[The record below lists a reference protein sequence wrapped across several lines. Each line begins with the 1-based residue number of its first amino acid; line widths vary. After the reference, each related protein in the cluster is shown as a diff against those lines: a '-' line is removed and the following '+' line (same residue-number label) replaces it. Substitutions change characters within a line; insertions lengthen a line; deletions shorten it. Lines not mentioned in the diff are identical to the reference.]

1 MSAAAIWNAALVLF
15 VTKAATAGTV
25 QSRIVSSAAAHQDRD
40 ASSSKMLNPT
50 AWQAAEAIRIVVV
63 ATVATSTIQLDPIA
77 VKMMNKSIL
86 SILVLGLFGMSCQTS
101 PTKTVDMPAVNM
113 CQHDAECVHPWH
125 PGLNGCVPQTR
136 CVSGQCLVPAGD
148 IGEPNPTTG
157 KLRFDSNLGPQSLDV
172 EVADD
177 NFERARGMMCRTKL
191 KKGWG
196 MLFLMP
202 STRIQSFWMK
212 NTLIPLD
219 MVFIDEHWTVV
230 GIVDNV
236 PQEQLQTSNVN
247 MPSRYVLEVGAGE
260 ANRMGIFAGQLF
272 HFEPATLGEIQ

>member
-1 MSAAAIWNAALVLF
+1 MSAAAIWNAVLVSF
-15 VTKAATAGTV
+15 VTRVAAVDTV
-25 QSRIVSSAAAHQDRD
+25 PLRIVSSAAAHLGRD
-40 ASSSKMLNPT
+40 ALSSKMLNPT
-50 AWQAAEAIRIVVV
+50 AWQAAEVTRTVVV
-63 ATVATSTIQLDPIA
+63 ATAATWKIQSGPIA

-86 SILVLGLFGMSCQTS
+86 SILILGLFGMSCQTS
-101 PTKTVDMPAVNM
+101 PSKMVGVTAVSM

-125 PGLNGCVPQTR
+125 PGLSGCVPQTR

-148 IGEPNPTTG
+148 SGEPNPTTG
-157 KLRFDSNLGPQSLDV
+157 KLSFDSNSGAQSLDV
-172 EVADD
+172 EIADD

-191 KKGWG
+191 RKDWG

-202 STRIQSFWMK
+202 TTRIQSFWMK

-236 PQEQLQTSNVN
+236 PQQQLQTSGVD

-260 ANRMGIFAGQLF
+260 ANRLGIFAGQLF
-272 HFEPATLGEIQ
+272 HFEPAAFGQTR